1 MIMFL
6 RFPYMASFKLG
17 STVFTTSGESITIF
31 GLLLDV
37 YQPVNAEVF
46 SVVASLHR
54 LAVYKYNFCS

>member
-1 MIMFL
+1 
-6 RFPYMASFKLG
+6 MASFKLG
-17 STVFTTSGESITIF
+17 STVFTTSGESLTIF
-31 GLLLDV
+31 GLHLDV